1 MEVTVRVDDKGRIL
15 IPKEIREKLGIKSIV
30 KIKVEGDKLVITPI
44 RDPLH
49 ILTASVVKGTRDV
62 ASEIKSLRGAAE
74 EEALK
79 GLDERWS

>member
-1 MEVTVRVDDKGRIL
+1 MEIMVRVDDKGRIL
-15 IPKEIREKLGIKSIV
+15 IPKEIREKLGIKNIV

-62 ASEIKSLRGAAE
+62 ASEIKSLRRAAE

-79 GLDERWS
+79 GLDDRWS